1 MSPPTYADS
10 RWPNSL
16 KLQVAFSRGFVPGG
30 PPLFFFFLGVMKMLS
45 EKREKSRGQAEDLG
59 PFI

>member
-16 KLQVAFSRGFVPGG
+16 NLQVAFYQGFVPGAH
-30 PPLFFFFLGVMKMLS
+30 PPFFLGVVKMLS